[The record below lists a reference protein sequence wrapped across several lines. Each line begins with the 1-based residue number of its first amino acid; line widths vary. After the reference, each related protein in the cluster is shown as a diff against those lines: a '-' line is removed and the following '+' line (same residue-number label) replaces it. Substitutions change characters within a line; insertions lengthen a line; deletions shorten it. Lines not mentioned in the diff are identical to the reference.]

1 MRQITK
7 VFAIALMALLFAGSA
22 WAFSSVTWNLDVI
35 GAKAVYSGSMG
46 YSDTVTFN
54 DALILSNAGS
64 PASVYQD
71 YGADNQLG
79 NDDLFTE
86 YGVIGVVG
94 RDSQSLSNSILFYD
108 DDEVTD
114 RIIYYSF
121 TDLSGKVTNFVDQTN
136 FDLIFDAGV
145 GTIELLYGADT
156 NSAPIYTLATFEL
169 VKAEGSSF
177 NLNAGAGNNADF
189 SFTQRFL
196 TALPG
201 FWLIDGVAA
210 EDLLADGLY
219 AYADLNSRIVE
230 DGLEFLYNEE
240 GLTTGVNIL
249 VENSGTMRHA
259 PVPEP
264 GTLLLLGA
272 GLLGLGAVARR
283 RKN

>member
-35 GAKAVYSGSMG
+35 GAKAIYSGSMG

-54 DALILSNAGS
+54 EAMIISNVGT

-79 NDDLFTE
+79 NDDFFTE

-94 RDSQSLSNSILFYD
+94 RDSETLSNSILFYD
-108 DDEVTD
+108 QDEITERV
-114 RIIYYSF
+114 IYYSF
-121 TDLSGKVTNFVDQTN
+121 TDLSGKVTNFVDEAN

-145 GTIELLYGADT
+145 GTIELLYGANA
-156 NSAPIYTLATFEL
+156 NSFITTLATFEL

-196 TALPG
+196 TVLPG

-210 EDLLADGLY
+210 EDLLADGLFS
-219 AYADLNSRIVE
+219 YADLNSKIAAPLDVLFNE
-230 DGLEFLYNEE
+230 AGLP
-240 GLTTGVNIL
+240 TGVNIT